1 MEQPDVLCLGET
13 MVMVTPTE
21 PTALE
26 DGEEF
31 YLSVGGAESTVAM
44 YLAESGFR
52 TAWVSSLGRDPL
64 GTRILRTVEKYG
76 VDTSYVHFD
85 DAPTGVYFKD
95 PGQGSTRVYYYRR
108 GSAASLMST
117 ALLDSLPLAG
127 ARLVHA
133 SGITPGLSRSCREM
147 MAALPERLRASGT
160 KFSFDVNYRQGV
172 WPVETAAPLLLDLA
186 RQADYVFVGLDEAA
200 VLWGTTDPRSIYDLL
215 RPVGTLVV
223 KDGAVGATE
232 LDGAAEVFVAT
243 PAVRV
248 VEEVG
253 AGDAF
258 AAGYLSSV
266 LDGGKS
272 NDALLAGH
280 RMAAR
285 SLQSTSDFAPLAEA

>member
-21 PTALE
+21 PMALE
-26 DGEEF
+26 DSELF
-31 YLSVGGAESTVAM
+31 HLSVGGAESTVAM

-52 TAWVSSLGRDPL
+52 TSWVSVLGQDPL

-76 VDTSYVHFD
+76 VDTSFVQLV

-95 PGQGSTRVYYYRR
+95 PGEGATRVHYYRR
-108 GSAASLMST
+108 GSAASTMSV
-117 ALLDSLPLAG
+117 AFLDSLPLAG
-127 ARLVHA
+127 ARLVHV
-133 SGITPGLSRSCREM
+133 SGITPGLSPSCRDM
-147 MAALPERLRASGT
+147 MMALPERLRHSGT
-160 KFSFDVNYRQGV
+160 KFSFDVNYRRGV
-172 WPVETAAPLLLDLA
+172 WPVEEAAPVLLDLA

-200 VLWGTTDPRSIYDLL
+200 VLWGTTDPRSVYDLL
-215 RPVGTLVV
+215 RPSGKLVV

-232 LDGAAEVFVAT
+232 LESATEVFVPT

-258 AAGYLSSV
+258 AAGYLGSV
-266 LDGGKS
+266 LEGGNS
-272 NDALLAGH
+272 GDALLAGH

-285 SLQSTSDFAPLAEA
+285 SLQSTSDFVPLAGA